1 MIFNGLTKLMLYTIY
16 NLSILYL
23 TLHTCFVPYGF
34 MSFDLESL
42 IAVLGDG
49 VCVSV
54 SVCLP
59 VCLPACLSV
68 CLSACLPACLRAC
81 VRACVMHTFLHE
93 KSLLYNACFCIALI

>member
-16 NLSILYL
+16 NLSILYS

-49 VCVSV
+49 LCVCVC
-54 SVCLP
+54 VCVP
-59 VCLPACLSV
+59 ACLPACV
-68 CLSACLPACLRAC
+68 RACLRAC
-81 VRACVMHTFLHE
+81 VRACVRV
-93 KSLLYNACFCIALI
+93 CV

>member
-49 VCVSV
+49 LCVCVC
-54 SVCLP
+54 VCVFVCVCVCVC
-59 VCLPACLSV
+59 VCLPACL
-68 CLSACLPACLRAC
+68 PAC
-81 VRACVMHTFLHE
+81 VRACMRARVCVGDAYIF
-93 KSLLYNACFCIALI
+93 A